1 MIPFRGRS
9 VKRGEGA
16 PGQALT
22 YDIHKGP
29 GRETARAGAPRW
41 LPCSRRI
48 VRRGGKAAG
57 ALGHG
62 EMTHPC
68 PAGQDMLPVRGFDA
82 VCPWGAK
89 ALQSWRAGF
98 WVVAGESRKSRR
110 FARQER
116 LAGAPGDGERGAAFY
131 NFTHPQKPTFR
142 PFRTPCFACHPAG
155 GTAGSAR
162 TRSRDSSL
170 ENPFLGNRPVPLQ
183 SPAPKTPQ
191 AAGLCSR
198 ACRRLLPPPPQP
210 ERNAASPPHS

>member
-82 VCPWGAK
+82 VCPCGAK

-116 LAGAPGDGERGAAFY
+116 LAGAPGERKAGAIY
-131 NFTHPQKPTFR
+131 IDCVSQ
-142 PFRTPCFACHPAG
+142 
-155 GTAGSAR
+155 
-162 TRSRDSSL
+162 
-170 ENPFLGNRPVPLQ
+170 
-183 SPAPKTPQ
+183 TPQ
-191 AAGLCSR
+191 AAGPCSW
-198 ACRRLLPPPPQP
+198 ACRRLCAQPPQA
-210 ERNAASPPHS
+210 ERIAACLSPARGADRRLLRANGTGRRHCRPGGLCPHPLKGPDP